1 MGSHVQSL
9 AEHDSKIGH
18 RYVVKPC
25 VSFIAF
31 IMLNCYSVTD
41 FILAGDFGTVNFFAF
56 CSDHQDPSIVCWK
69 AILIMH
75 FDAHNVLRFG
85 FLCYSISLSY
95 SLSTTLY
102 KEPFRVPVDWK
113 GMGLFDYPTLIKKPM
128 DLGTVK
134 KNISARKYKTI
145 PEAAGMFIML
155 FPLKSFCCAVQ
166 K

>member
-1 MGSHVQSL
+1 MGGHVQSL

-85 FLCYSISLSY
+85 FCAIQFLFPNNYQQLSTKNLSEYLLIGRAWGYSIIQ
-95 SLSTTLY
+95 
-102 KEPFRVPVDWK
+102 R
-113 GMGLFDYPTLIKKPM
+113 
-128 DLGTVK
+128 
-134 KNISARKYKTI
+134 
-145 PEAAGMFIML
+145 
-155 FPLKSFCCAVQ
+155 
-166 K
+166 